1 MASLKL
7 GSRMPIKY
15 DECMKRTAE
24 LELCH
29 LAVPREGREE
39 EEKTHTQKHKADKEE
54 ILILHAPH
62 HLVNIFLEMYIISF
76 DSLYDSLSAAK

>member
-29 LAVPREGREE
+29 LAVPREGS
-39 EEKTHTQKHKADKEE
+39 EKNKADKEE

>member
-7 GSRMPIKY
+7 GSRMPIKN

-29 LAVPREGREE
+29 LAVPREGS
-39 EEKTHTQKHKADKEE
+39 EKNKADKEE
-54 ILILHAPH
+54 SLILHAPH
-62 HLVNIFLEMYIISF
+62 HLNIFLEMYIISF

>member
-29 LAVPREGREE
+29 LAVPREGSV
-39 EEKTHTQKHKADKEE
+39 EKKNKADKKE